1 MLNRMDSDN
10 FEIRS
15 NNIKLSPDLR
25 SDYIMNSR
33 ITGVEECDLLLIIGS
48 NPKYEAPVLNSR
60 IYKSTRKNN
69 LKVAVIGTPNDL
81 TYDYMHL
88 GSSTDL
94 LKEIANGK
102 HPFAERF
109 KKAKMPMI
117 LVGSGLLER
126 KDGEVNNINSFII
139 MIGNIERNKENIL
152 KQFSN

>member
-1 MLNRMDSDN
+1 MEGVTALKDMLNRMDSDN

-33 ITGVEECDLLLIIGS
+33 ITGISLIILGVEECDLLLIIGS
-48 NPKYEAPVLNSR
+48 NPKYEAPILNSR
-60 IYKSTRKNN
+60 IFKATRKNN

-94 LKEIANGK
+94 LKDIANGK

-117 LVGSGLLER
+117 LVGSSLLER
-126 KDGEVNNINSFII
+126 KDGEV
-139 MIGNIERNKENIL
+139 
-152 KQFSN
+152 

>member
-1 MLNRMDSDN
+1 
-10 FEIRS
+10 
-15 NNIKLSPDLR
+15 
-25 SDYIMNSR
+25 
-33 ITGVEECDLLLIIGS
+33 
-48 NPKYEAPVLNSR
+48 
-60 IYKSTRKNN
+60 

-94 LKEIANGK
+94 LKEIASGK

-126 KDGEVNNINSFII
+126 KDGEVYNINRYII
-139 MIGNIERNKENIL
+139 IKGNIE
-152 KQFSN
+152 